1 MTEERI
7 SLMLERKSLKTRIT
21 QIDAK
26 ANFLRNHIEQSNR
39 IGLNQLIE
47 AARRLPDA
55 PIDPDGNPEIIAA
68 KRERSEALRK
78 LESVERQLEA
88 LSVDSEH
95 TSGAGC

>member
-7 SLMLERKSLKTRIT
+7 ALMAERRQLKGRIAQLEGTIGFY
-21 QIDAK
+21 A
-26 ANFLRNHIEQSNR
+26 NHIEQSSR
-39 IGLNQLIE
+39 IGLNRLIE

-78 LESVERQLEA
+78 LESVQRQLEA
-88 LSVDSEH
+88 LNVDSEH

>member
-1 MTEERI
+1 MNEERI
-7 SLMLERKSLKTRIT
+7 SLMLEEKHLRGRIAQLEGKS
-21 QIDAK
+21 
-26 ANFLRNHIEQSNR
+26 NFLRNHIEQSNR
-39 IGLNQLIE
+39 ISLNQLIE

-55 PIDPDGNPEIIAA
+55 PIDPDTNPEIIAA

-88 LSVDSEH
+88 LNVDSEH

>member
-1 MTEERI
+1 MNEERI
-7 SLMLERKSLKTRIT
+7 SLMLEEKHLRGRIDQLEGT
-21 QIDAK
+21 IGFYA
-26 ANFLRNHIEQSNR
+26 NHIEQSNR
-39 IGLNQLIE
+39 TSLNRLIE

-78 LESVERQLEA
+78 LEGVRRRLEA
-88 LSVDSEH
+88 LNEYTDH